1 MRILTKFL
9 RDFWLFV
16 QILER
21 RANSNRFLLRG
32 LFLSVVTVLVQHR
45 HWLRLQSVRTLSSLA
60 SVASAAASA
69 VLTAST
75 SLPRAPAGLH
85 ALWQRILTG
94 SVSVLPRRKPL

>member
-32 LFLSVVTVLVQHR
+32 LFLSVVTVLVQYR

-60 SVASAAASA
+60 SVASAA

-94 SVSVLPRRKPL
+94 SARVLPRRKPL